1 LPTTLHHPKLEAIH
15 PVWAVEGGR
24 VTIRGSDFPLDEGG
38 LPEVRI
44 GDEPARVVYAS
55 RSMLG
60 IQVPSGLGGGRLP
73 VRVEGL
79 PGETAL
85 LDVGVQ
91 IATGLHQVD
100 SPVFDQAGNLYLT
113 FSGSRGETVPISI
126 FKVGPRAAR
135 EAFVLGVVNP
145 TSLAVSP
152 EGHLYVSSR
161 FEGTIYR
168 VRPDGKA
175 GTAGAGTVDAIATE
189 LGVPCGLA
197 FDSAGTLY
205 VGDRSGTIF
214 RVTRTGQTDAFASLP
229 PSVAAFHLAMGPGGY
244 LHVAAPTL
252 APRDHLYRISPDGEV
267 EIIYSGFGRP
277 QGLAF
282 DAQGSLYVVDALAG
296 NSGLYKLRSDPD
308 GTVAELVLAAPSLIG
323 LAFDPQGGLVVT
335 SADTA
340 YRLDV
345 NVRAAPPYP

>member
-1 LPTTLHHPKLEAIH
+1 MTRVGAGLLEAIQ

-24 VTIRGSDFPLDEGG
+24 VTIRGADFPLHEGR

-44 GDEPARVVYAS
+44 GDEPARIVYAS
-55 RSMLG
+55 RLSLG
-60 IQVPSGLGGGRLP
+60 IQVPSGLGGRLP

-79 PGETAL
+79 AGETAL
-85 LDVGVQ
+85 LDVGLQ

-100 SPVFDQAGNLYLT
+100 SPVFDRAGNLYLT
-113 FSGSRGETVPISI
+113 FSGSRGEQVPTSI
-126 FKVGPRAAR
+126 FKVGPGAAR
-135 EAFVLGVVNP
+135 EAFVSGVVNP

-152 EGHLYVSSR
+152 DGYLYVSSR

-168 VRPDGKA
+168 VRSDG
-175 GTAGAGTVDAIATE
+175 TIEPIATE

-214 RVTRTGQTDAFASLP
+214 RVTRTGHTDTFASLP

-252 APRDHLYRISPDGEV
+252 APRDHIYRISPDGDV
-267 EIIYSGFGRP
+267 EITYSGFGRP

-296 NSGLYKLRSDPD
+296 NSGLYKLRPD
-308 GTVAELVLAAPSLIG
+308 AHGSVADLVLAASSLIG
-323 LAFDPQGGLVVT
+323 LAFDPHGGLVVT

-340 YRLDV
+340 YRLGV
-345 NVRAAPPYP
+345 NVRPAPFFP

>member
-1 LPTTLHHPKLEAIH
+1 M
-15 PVWAVEGGR
+15 WAVEGGR
-24 VTIRGSDFPLDEGG
+24 VTIRGSDFPLDAHR
-38 LPEVRI
+38 LPAVHI

-55 RSMLG
+55 RSTLG

-85 LDVGVQ
+85 LDIGAQ

-126 FKVGPRAAR
+126 FRLGPGAAR
-135 EAFVLGVVNP
+135 EAFVSGVVNP
-145 TSLAVSP
+145 TSLAIGP
-152 EGHLYVSSR
+152 GGHLYVSSR

-168 VRPDGKA
+168 VRPDEMA
-175 GTAGAGTVDAIATE
+175 GTAGTVEPIATE

-252 APRDHLYRISPDGEV
+252 AARDHIYRISPDGDV
-267 EIIYSGFGRP
+267 EILYSGFGRP

-296 NSGLYKLRSDPD
+296 NSGLYKLR
-308 GTVAELVLAAPSLIG
+308 AEAEGWAADLVLAAPSLIG

-345 NVRAAPPYP
+345 NVRAAPLYP